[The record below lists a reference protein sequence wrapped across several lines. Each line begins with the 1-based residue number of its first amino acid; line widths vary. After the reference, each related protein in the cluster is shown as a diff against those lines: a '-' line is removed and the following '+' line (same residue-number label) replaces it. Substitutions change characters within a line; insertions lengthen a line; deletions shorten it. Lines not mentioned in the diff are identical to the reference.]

1 MPPPDEPTL
10 FLSLLFQPGRN
21 MVIKCTSWENVE
33 SGKAQSFLCTKG
45 CFDATLLGKISSV

>member
-33 SGKAQSFLCTKG
+33 SGKAQSFFCTKG